1 MIDAGERPSHTD
13 GAAAPKPSAP
23 AAPAAPDQTPVRDQ
37 AAPATLSLPRLI
49 GWSAAML
56 AAALA
61 VGGACTLVGVIS
73 LSDLTRQMWESR
85 ALLMLTAGLVGASLA
100 AGGLALQGLMRNPL
114 AEPYI
119 LGISSGAGV
128 GVMMGLAATAKLSLP
143 AWASTP
149 VLAFLGAMASC
160 MAVYLVAQRRGRLDP
175 YSLILSG
182 VIVNIFNG
190 AIMLAGNLYIDPN
203 RIADMTYWAM
213 GQLPDA
219 TPRSLLGVCGA
230 CIVAGWAALLAN
242 SAAFNV
248 LGLGDDVA
256 GSSGVRVNRLRLVTF
271 GAVGVMTAAAVALA
285 GPIGFLGL
293 IVPHICRMAFGPDH
307 RLGLVVTPLAGA
319 IFLMIAETLCRS
331 LGPALRL
338 GRVPV
343 GILTALAGGPFFI
356 FLLRTR
362 FRGASA

>member
-203 RIADMTYWAM
+203 RIADMTYWAT
-213 GQLPDA
+213 GQLSDA

>member
-1 MIDAGERPSHTD
+1 LTAPDEEARQD
-13 GAAAPKPSAP
+13 GAAAS
-23 AAPAAPDQTPVRDQ
+23 
-37 AAPATLSLPRLI
+37 LSLGRLI
-49 GWSAAML
+49 LW
-56 AAALA
+56 AAALVAVAVA
-61 VGGACTLVGVIS
+61 VGGACTLVGVIR
-73 LSDLTRQMWESR
+73 LSDLTPQIWAAR
-85 ALLMLTAGLVGASLA
+85 ALQMLTAGIVGASLA

-128 GVMMGLAATAKLSLP
+128 GVMMGLAAAARLSLP

-149 VLAFLGAMASC
+149 VLAFVGAMASC
-160 MAVYLVAQRRGRLDP
+160 LAVYLVAQRHGRLDP

-190 AIMLAGNLYIDPN
+190 AIMLAGNLYIDQY
-203 RIADMTYWAM
+203 RIADFTYWAM

-219 TPRSLLGVCGA
+219 TPTSLLAVCGA
-230 CIVAGWAALLAN
+230 CIVAGWLVLLAN
-242 SAAFNV
+242 SPAYNV

-256 GSSGVRVNRLRLVTF
+256 ASSGVSVNRLRLVTF

-307 RLGLVVTPLAGA
+307 RLGMIVTPLAGA

-331 LGPALRL
+331 LGPALGL

-362 FRGASA
+362 FRGPAA

>member
-1 MIDAGERPSHTD
+1 LIDAGERPSHTD

-128 GVMMGLAATAKLSLP
+128 GVMMGLAATVKLSLP

-256 GSSGVRVNRLRLVTF
+256 GSSGVRVSRLRLVTF

-331 LGPALRL
+331 LGPALGL

>member
-1 MIDAGERPSHTD
+1 MLAKSKARAWRQT
-13 GAAAPKPSAP
+13 P
-23 AAPAAPDQTPVRDQ
+23 AAPAS
-37 AAPATLSLPRLI
+37 LSPLRLI
-49 GWSAAML
+49 GWAAALL
-56 AAALA
+56 AAAGA
-61 VGGACTLVGVIS
+61 AGGACTLVGVIG
-73 LSDLTRQMWESR
+73 LSDLTWQVWATRAMQML
-85 ALLMLTAGLVGASLA
+85 AAGIVGASLA

-128 GVMMGLAATAKLSLP
+128 GVMIGLAAASRWPAP

-149 VLAFLGAMASC
+149 VLAFLGAVASC
-160 MAVYLVAQRRGRLDP
+160 VAVYLVAQRHGRLDP

-190 AIMLAGNLYIDPN
+190 AIMLAGNLYIDPH

-219 TPRSLLGVCGA
+219 TPRSLLAVCGA
-230 CIVAGWAALLAN
+230 CIVAGWAVLMAN
-242 SAAFNV
+242 SAAYNV

-256 GSSGVRVNRLRLVTF
+256 ASSGVNVSRLRLLTF
-271 GAVGVMTAAAVALA
+271 GAVGAMTAAAVALA

-293 IVPHICRMAFGPDH
+293 IVPHVCRMAFGPDH
-307 RLGLVVTPLAGA
+307 RLGMIVTPLVGA

-331 LGPALRL
+331 LGDALRL

-356 FLLRTR
+356 FLLRRR
-362 FRGASA
+362 FRGAAA

>member
-1 MIDAGERPSHTD
+1 LTAPDAKTGRDDVRASLSL
-13 GAAAPKPSAP
+13 GRLILWAAA
-23 AAPAAPDQTPVRDQ
+23 
-37 AAPATLSLPRLI
+37 L
-49 GWSAAML
+49 L
-56 AAALA
+56 AAAVV
-61 VGGACTLVGVIS
+61 VGGACTLVGVIR
-73 LSDLTRQMWESR
+73 LSDLTRQIWATR
-85 ALLMLTAGLVGASLA
+85 AMQVLTAGIVGASLA

-128 GVMMGLAATAKLSLP
+128 GVMMGLAAAARLSLP
-143 AWASTP
+143 PWASTP
-149 VLAFLGAMASC
+149 VLAFVGAMVSC
-160 MAVYLVAQRRGRLDP
+160 LAVYLVAQRRGRLDP

-190 AIMLAGNLYIDPN
+190 AIMLAGNLYIDPH
-203 RIADMTYWAM
+203 RIADLTYWAM
-213 GQLPDA
+213 GQLPDS
-219 TPRSLLGVCGA
+219 TPTALLAVCGS
-230 CIVAGWAALLAN
+230 CIVAGWAVLMAN
-242 SAAFNV
+242 SAAYNV

-256 GSSGVRVNRLRLVTF
+256 SSSGVHVNRLRLATF

-293 IVPHICRMAFGPDH
+293 IVPHVCRMTFGPDH
-307 RLGLVVTPLAGA
+307 RLGMIVTPLAGA
-319 IFLMIAETLCRS
+319 IFLMIAETICRS
-331 LGPALRL
+331 LGNAMGL

-362 FRGASA
+362 FRGAAA

>member
-1 MIDAGERPSHTD
+1 LIDAGERPSHTD

-256 GSSGVRVNRLRLVTF
+256 GSSGVRVSRLRLVTF

>member
-1 MIDAGERPSHTD
+1 LTAPDEEARQD
-13 GAAAPKPSAP
+13 GAAAS
-23 AAPAAPDQTPVRDQ
+23 
-37 AAPATLSLPRLI
+37 LSLGRLI
-49 GWSAAML
+49 LW
-56 AAALA
+56 AAALVAVAVA
-61 VGGACTLVGVIS
+61 VGGACTLVGVIR
-73 LSDLTRQMWESR
+73 LSDLTPQIWAAR
-85 ALLMLTAGLVGASLA
+85 ALQMLTAGIVGASLA
-100 AGGLALQGLMRNPL
+100 AGGLALEGLMRNPL

-128 GVMMGLAATAKLSLP
+128 GVMMGLAAAARLSLP

-149 VLAFLGAMASC
+149 VLAFVGAMASC
-160 MAVYLVAQRRGRLDP
+160 LAVYLVAQRHGRLDP

-190 AIMLAGNLYIDPN
+190 AIMLAGNLYIDQY
-203 RIADMTYWAM
+203 RIADFTYWAM

-219 TPRSLLGVCGA
+219 TPTSLLAVCGA
-230 CIVAGWAALLAN
+230 CIVAGWLVLLAN
-242 SAAFNV
+242 SAAYNV
-248 LGLGDDVA
+248 LGLGDEVA
-256 GSSGVRVNRLRLVTF
+256 SSSGVHVGRLRLATF
-271 GAVGVMTAAAVALA
+271 VAVGVMTAAAVALA

-307 RLGLVVTPLAGA
+307 RLGMIVTPLAGA

-331 LGPALRL
+331 LGPALGL

-362 FRGASA
+362 FRGPAA

>member
-1 MIDAGERPSHTD
+1 MI
-13 GAAAPKPSAP
+13 APDEKPGPDNGAP
-23 AAPAAPDQTPVRDQ
+23 AS
-37 AAPATLSLPRLI
+37 LSLLRLI
-49 GWSAAML
+49 GWAAGLL
-56 AAALA
+56 AAAVV
-61 VGGACTLVGVIS
+61 VGGACTLVGIVN
-73 LSDLTRQMWESR
+73 LSDLTPQVWAAR
-85 ALLMLTAGLVGASLA
+85 ALQMLAAGIVGASLA
-100 AGGLALQGLMRNPL
+100 AGGLALQGLMRNSL

-128 GVMMGLAATAKLSLP
+128 GVMMGLAVTARWATP
-143 AWASTP
+143 DWASTP

-160 MAVYLVAQRRGRLDP
+160 LAVYLVAQRRGRLDP

-190 AIMLAGNLYIDPN
+190 AIMLAGNLYIDHH
-203 RIADMTYWAM
+203 RIADLTYWAM

-219 TPRSLLGVCGA
+219 TPTALLAVCGA
-230 CIVAGWAALLAN
+230 CVGAGWAVLLAK
-242 SAAFNV
+242 SAAYNV

-256 GSSGVRVNRLRLVTF
+256 ASSGVSVQRLRLVTF

-307 RLGLVVTPLAGA
+307 RLGMIVTPLVGA

-331 LGPALRL
+331 LGDALGL

-356 FLLRTR
+356 FLLRRR
-362 FRGASA
+362 FRGAGA

>member
-1 MIDAGERPSHTD
+1 MI
-13 GAAAPKPSAP
+13 APDEKPGPDNGAP
-23 AAPAAPDQTPVRDQ
+23 AS
-37 AAPATLSLPRLI
+37 LSLLRLI
-49 GWSAAML
+49 GWAAGLL
-56 AAALA
+56 AAAVV
-61 VGGACTLVGVIS
+61 VGGACTLVGIVN
-73 LSDLTRQMWESR
+73 LSDLTPQVWAAR
-85 ALLMLTAGLVGASLA
+85 ALQMLAAGIVGASLA
-100 AGGLALQGLMRNPL
+100 AGGLALQGLMRNSL

-128 GVMMGLAATAKLSLP
+128 GVMMGLAVTARWATP
-143 AWASTP
+143 DWASTP

-160 MAVYLVAQRRGRLDP
+160 LAVYLVAQRRGRLDP

-190 AIMLAGNLYIDPN
+190 AIMLAGNLYIDPH

-219 TPRSLLGVCGA
+219 TPRSLLAVCGA
-230 CIVAGWAALLAN
+230 CIVAGWAVLLAN
-242 SAAFNV
+242 SPAYNV

-256 GSSGVRVNRLRLVTF
+256 ASSGVSVHRLRLVTF

-307 RLGLVVTPLAGA
+307 RLGMIVTPLVGA
-319 IFLMIAETLCRS
+319 IFLMIAETICRS
-331 LGPALRL
+331 LGDALGL

-362 FRGASA
+362 FRGAGA

>member
-1 MIDAGERPSHTD
+1 L
-13 GAAAPKPSAP
+13 SAP
-23 AAPAAPDQTPVRDQ
+23 DEKTGRDD
-37 AAPATLSLPRLI
+37 ARASLSLLRLV
-49 GWSAAML
+49 GWAAGLL
-56 AAALA
+56 AAAVA
-61 VGGACTLVGVIS
+61 VGGACTLVGIIS
-73 LSDLTRQMWESR
+73 LSDLTPQIWASR
-85 ALLMLTAGLVGASLA
+85 ALLMLTAGIVGASLA

-128 GVMMGLAATAKLSLP
+128 GVMMGLAAAARWATPDSLTTDW
-143 AWASTP
+143 AWMASTP
-149 VLAFLGAMASC
+149 VLAFLGATASC
-160 MAVYLVAQRRGRLDP
+160 LAVYLVAQRRGRLDP

-190 AIMLAGNLYIDPN
+190 AIMMVGNLYIDPH
-203 RIADMTYWAM
+203 RIADLTYWAM

-219 TPRSLLGVCGA
+219 TPRSLLAVCGA
-230 CIVAGWAALLAN
+230 CVAAGWAVLLAN
-242 SAAFNV
+242 SHAYNV

-256 GSSGVRVNRLRLVTF
+256 ASSGVSVNRLRLLTF

-307 RLGLVVTPLAGA
+307 RLGMIVTPLVGA
-319 IFLMIAETLCRS
+319 IFLMVAETLCRS
-331 LGPALRL
+331 LGPALGL

-362 FRGASA
+362 FRGAGA

>member
-1 MIDAGERPSHTD
+1 MIDAGERPNHVD
-13 GAAAPKPSAP
+13 GAAAPKP
-23 AAPAAPDQTPVRDQ
+23 AAPGT
-37 AAPATLSLPRLI
+37 PATLSLPRLI
-49 GWSAAML
+49 GWAAALL
-56 AAALA
+56 AAAGA
-61 VGGACTLVGVIS
+61 VGGACTLVGIIN
-73 LSDLTRQMWESR
+73 LSDLTPQIWASR
-85 ALLMLTAGLVGASLA
+85 TMQMLTAGIVGASLA

-128 GVMMGLAATAKLSLP
+128 GVMMGLAAAARLSLP

-160 MAVYLVAQRRGRLDP
+160 LAVYLVAQRHGRLDP

-190 AIMLAGNLYIDPN
+190 AIMLAGNLYIDQY
-203 RIADMTYWAM
+203 RIADFTYWAM

-219 TPRSLLGVCGA
+219 TPTSLLAVCGA
-230 CIVAGWAALLAN
+230 CVGAGWAVLLAN
-242 SAAFNV
+242 SPAYNV

-256 GSSGVRVNRLRLVTF
+256 ASSGVSVHRLRLVTF

-307 RLGLVVTPLAGA
+307 RLGMIVTPLAGA

-331 LGPALRL
+331 LGPALGL

-362 FRGASA
+362 FRGAAA

>member
-1 MIDAGERPSHTD
+1 MTAPDEEARQD
-13 GAAAPKPSAP
+13 GAAAS
-23 AAPAAPDQTPVRDQ
+23 
-37 AAPATLSLPRLI
+37 LSLGRLI
-49 GWSAAML
+49 LW
-56 AAALA
+56 AAALVAVAVA
-61 VGGACTLVGVIS
+61 VGGACTLVGVIR
-73 LSDLTRQMWESR
+73 LSDLTPQIWAAR
-85 ALLMLTAGLVGASLA
+85 ALQMLTAGIVGASLA

-128 GVMMGLAATAKLSLP
+128 GVMMGLAAAARLSLP

-149 VLAFLGAMASC
+149 VLAFVGAMASC
-160 MAVYLVAQRRGRLDP
+160 LAVYLVAQRHGRLDP

-190 AIMLAGNLYIDPN
+190 AFMLAGNLYIDRY
-203 RIADMTYWAM
+203 RIADFTYWAM

-219 TPRSLLGVCGA
+219 TPKSLLAVCGA
-230 CIVAGWAALLAN
+230 CVGAGWAVLLAN
-242 SAAFNV
+242 SAAYNV

-256 GSSGVRVNRLRLVTF
+256 ASSGVSVNRLRLVTF

-307 RLGLVVTPLAGA
+307 RLGMIVTPLAGA
-319 IFLMIAETLCRS
+319 IFLMVAETLCRS
-331 LGPALRL
+331 LGPALGL

-362 FRGASA
+362 FRGADA

>member
-1 MIDAGERPSHTD
+1 LTAPDEKAGRDDVRASLSL
-13 GAAAPKPSAP
+13 GRLILWAAA
-23 AAPAAPDQTPVRDQ
+23 
-37 AAPATLSLPRLI
+37 L
-49 GWSAAML
+49 L
-56 AAALA
+56 AAAVV

-73 LSDLTRQMWESR
+73 LSDLTQPIWR
-85 ALLMLTAGLVGASLA
+85 ARAMQMLTAGIVGASLA

-128 GVMMGLAATAKLSLP
+128 GVMMGLAAAARLSLP
-143 AWASTP
+143 PWASTP

-160 MAVYLVAQRRGRLDP
+160 LAVYLVAQRRGRLDP

-190 AIMLAGNLYIDPN
+190 AIMLAGNLYIDPH
-203 RIADMTYWAM
+203 RIADLTYWAM
-213 GQLPDA
+213 GQLPDS
-219 TPRSLLGVCGA
+219 TPTALLAVCGS
-230 CIVAGWAALLAN
+230 CVGAGWLVLLAN
-242 SAAFNV
+242 SAAYNV

-256 GSSGVRVNRLRLVTF
+256 ASSGVNVNRLRLATF

-307 RLGLVVTPLAGA
+307 RLGMIVTPLAGA

-331 LGPALRL
+331 LGSAMGL

-362 FRGASA
+362 FRGAAA